1 MNFLGTTPPFFI
13 FKNSAVSTQIEQKWP
28 YQTPLAAQFRDKYA
42 PTSRKYV
49 YVEPETRPLQWLN

>member
-42 PTSRKYV
+42 PTPRK
-49 YVEPETRPLQWLN
+49 